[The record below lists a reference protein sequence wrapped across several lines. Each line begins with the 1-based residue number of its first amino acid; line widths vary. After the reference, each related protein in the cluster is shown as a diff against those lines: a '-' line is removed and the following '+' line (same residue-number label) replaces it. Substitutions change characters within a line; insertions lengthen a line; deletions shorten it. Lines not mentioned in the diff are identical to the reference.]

1 MRSAAWEFI
10 NRPGKVFVM
19 LGLMRIT
26 GDIPV
31 QIALKEFL
39 GRLFFLAKSPSVHKI
54 CRRLQMTPH
63 PNQPFSN
70 VWIALNG
77 TISLRMGNDHRITQP
92 LEFVNRAFIVFEVPL
107 PCMRIEFE
115 QKLVAPIEA
124 QVWGPFFDTQLD
136 ELGVCNLKTHLQGE
150 TIGMFLQFI
159 KSIPHGL
166 IVEIRI
172 PAMRRT
178 DNARNTRRLSS
189 LEHHEAAGK
198 IRSAVVDPRQNMA
211 VNIPQGKSNPLY
223 TLPPHMTCG
232 GKTNRS
238 IATS

>member
-1 MRSAAWEFI
+1 MCSAAWEFI
-10 NRPGKVFVM
+10 NRPRKVFVM
-19 LGLMRIT
+19 LGLMRVT

-39 GRLFFLAKSPSVHKI
+39 GRLFFLAKSPSAHKI

-63 PNQPFSN
+63 PDQPFSN

-124 QVWGPFFDTQLD
+124 QVWGPFFNPKLN
-136 ELGVCNLKTHLQGE
+136 ELGMCNLKSHLQGE
-150 TIGMFLQFI
+150 AISMFLQFI
-159 KSIPHGL
+159 KSIPHGV
-166 IVEIRI
+166 IIKIRI
-172 PAMRRT
+172 AAMWRT
-178 DNARNTRRLSS
+178 DNARNTRLLGS
-189 LEHHEAAGK
+189 LKHLKAAGK
-198 IRSAVVDPRQNMA
+198 IRSAVVDT
-211 VNIPQGKSNPLY
+211 G
-223 TLPPHMTCG
+223 
-232 GKTNRS
+232 
-238 IATS
+238 

>member
-39 GRLFFLAKSPSVHKI
+39 GRLFFLAKSPSAHKI

-124 QVWGPFFDTQLD
+124 QIRRPFFDTQLD
-136 ELGVCNLKTHLQGE
+136 ELGVRHLKSHLQGE
-150 TIGMFLQFI
+150 AISMFLQFI
-159 KSIPHGL
+159 KSIPHCV
-166 IVEIRI
+166 IIKIRI
-172 PAMRRT
+172 TAMWRT
-178 DNARNTRRLSS
+178 DNARHSRRFSS
-189 LEHHEAAGK
+189 LEH
-198 IRSAVVDPRQNMA
+198 
-211 VNIPQGKSNPLY
+211 L
-223 TLPPHMTCG
+223 
-232 GKTNRS
+232 
-238 IATS
+238 

>member
-39 GRLFFLAKSPSVHKI
+39 GRLFFLAKSPSAHKI

-77 TISLRMGNDHRITQP
+77 TISLRMGNDHRIAQP
-92 LEFVNRAFIVFEVPL
+92 LEFVYRAFIIFEVPL
-107 PCMRIEFE
+107 PCMRVKFE

-124 QVWGPFFDTQLD
+124 QVWGPFFDAQLD
-136 ELGVCNLKTHLQGE
+136 ELGVRHLKTHLQGE
-150 TIGMFLQFI
+150 AIGMCLQLV
-159 KSIPHGL
+159 KCVPHR
-166 IVEIRI
+166 IMVKIRI
-172 PAMRRT
+172 AAMWRT
-178 DNARNTRRLSS
+178 DNTRNPRRLSC
-189 LEHHEAAGK
+189 LEH
-198 IRSAVVDPRQNMA
+198 
-211 VNIPQGKSNPLY
+211 L
-223 TLPPHMTCG
+223 
-232 GKTNRS
+232 
-238 IATS
+238 

>member
-39 GRLFFLAKSPSVHKI
+39 GRLFFLAKSPSAHKI

-92 LEFVNRAFIVFEVPL
+92 LEFVNRAFVVFKVAL

-124 QVWGPFFDTQLD
+124 QVWGPFFNPKLD
-136 ELGVCNLKTHLQGE
+136 KLGMCNLKSHLQGE
-150 TIGMFLQFI
+150 AISMFLQFI
-159 KSIPHGL
+159 KSIPHGV
-166 IVEIRI
+166 IIKIRI
-172 PAMRRT
+172 TAMWRT
-178 DNARNTRRLSS
+178 DNARHSRRFSC
-189 LEHHEAAGK
+189 LEHFKAAGK
-198 IRSAVVDPRQNMA
+198 IWSAIIDT
-211 VNIPQGKSNPLY
+211 G
-223 TLPPHMTCG
+223 
-232 GKTNRS
+232 
-238 IATS
+238 

>member
-1 MRSAAWEFI
+1 MCSAAWEFI
-10 NRPGKVFVM
+10 NRPRKVFVM
-19 LGLMRIT
+19 LGLMRVT

-39 GRLFFLAKSPSVHKI
+39 GRLFFLAKSPSTHKI
-54 CRRLQMTPH
+54 CRSLQMTPH
-63 PNQPFSN
+63 PDQPFSN

-136 ELGVCNLKTHLQGE
+136 ELGVRHLKAHLQGE
-150 TIGMFLQFI
+150 AIGMCLQLV
-159 KSIPHGL
+159 KCVPHR
-166 IVEIRI
+166 IMVKIRI
-172 PAMRRT
+172 AAMRRT
-178 DNARNTRRLSS
+178 NNARNPRLLGS
-189 LEHHEAAGK
+189 LKHLKAAGK
-198 IRSAVVDPRQNMA
+198 IWSAVIDTGQNMA
-211 VNIPQGKSNPLY
+211 MNIPQGKSHQL
-223 TLPPHMTCG
+223 
-232 GKTNRS
+232 
-238 IATS
+238 

>member
-1 MRSAAWEFI
+1 MCSAAWEFI
-10 NRPGKVFVM
+10 NRPRKVFVM
-19 LGLMRIT
+19 LGLMRVT

-39 GRLFFLAKSPSVHKI
+39 GRLFFLAKSPSAHKI

-63 PNQPFSN
+63 PDQPFSN

-115 QKLVAPIEA
+115 QKLITPIEA

-136 ELGVCNLKTHLQGE
+136 ELGVRHLKAHLQGKP
-150 TIGMFLQFI
+150 IGMCLQLV
-159 KSIPHGL
+159 KCVPHR
-166 IVEIRI
+166 IMVKIRI
-172 PAMRRT
+172 TAMWRT
-178 DNARNTRRLSS
+178 DNARNTRLLGS
-189 LEHHEAAGK
+189 LEHLKAAGK
-198 IRSAVVDPRQNMA
+198 IWSTVIDTGQNMA
-211 VNIPQGKSNPLY
+211 MNIPQGKSHQL
-223 TLPPHMTCG
+223 
-232 GKTNRS
+232 
-238 IATS
+238 

>member
-1 MRSAAWEFI
+1 MCSAAWEFI

-19 LGLMRIT
+19 LGLMRVT

-39 GRLFFLAKSPSVHKI
+39 GRLFFLAKSPSAHKI

-63 PNQPFSN
+63 PDQPFSDIL
-70 VWIALNG
+70 IALNG

-115 QKLVAPIEA
+115 QKLVAPIET

-136 ELGVCNLKTHLQGE
+136 ELGVRHLKAHLQGE
-150 TIGMFLQFI
+150 AISMFLQFI
-159 KSIPHGL
+159 KSIPHGV
-166 IVEIRI
+166 IIKIRI
-172 PAMRRT
+172 TAMRRT
-178 DNARNTRRLSS
+178 NNARNPRLLGS
-189 LEHHEAAGK
+189 LKHLKAAGK
-198 IRSAVVDPRQNMA
+198 IWSAVIDTGQNMA
-211 VNIPQGKSNPLY
+211 MNIPQGKSHQL
-223 TLPPHMTCG
+223 
-232 GKTNRS
+232 
-238 IATS
+238 

>member
-1 MRSAAWEFI
+1 MCSAAWEFI
-10 NRPGKVFVM
+10 NRPRKVFVM
-19 LGLMRIT
+19 LGLMRVT

-39 GRLFFLAKSPSVHKI
+39 GRLFFLAKSPSAHKI

-63 PNQPFSN
+63 PDQPFSN

-124 QVWGPFFDTQLD
+124 QVWGPFFNPKLN
-136 ELGVCNLKTHLQGE
+136 ELGMCNLKSHLQGE
-150 TIGMFLQFI
+150 AISMFLQFI
-159 KSIPHGL
+159 KSIPHGV
-166 IVEIRI
+166 IIKIRI
-172 PAMRRT
+172 TAMWRT
-178 DNARNTRRLSS
+178 DNARNPRLLGS
-189 LEHHEAAGK
+189 LEHLKAAGK
-198 IRSAVVDPRQNMA
+198 IWSTVIDTGQNMA
-211 VNIPQGKSNPLY
+211 MNIPQGKSHQL
-223 TLPPHMTCG
+223 
-232 GKTNRS
+232 
-238 IATS
+238 

>member
-1 MRSAAWEFI
+1 MCSAAWEFI

-19 LGLMRIT
+19 LGLMRVT

-39 GRLFFLAKSPSVHKI
+39 GRLFFLAKSPSAHKI

-63 PNQPFSN
+63 PDQPFSDIL
-70 VWIALNG
+70 IALNG

-124 QVWGPFFDTQLD
+124 QIRRPFFNPKLD

-150 TIGMFLQFI
+150 AIGMFLQFI
-159 KSIPHGL
+159 KCIPHGV
-166 IVEIRI
+166 IIKIRI
-172 PAMRRT
+172 TAMRRT
-178 DNARNTRRLSS
+178 DNARHSRLLGS
-189 LEHHEAAGK
+189 LKHLKAAGK
-198 IRSAVVDPRQNMA
+198 IWGTVIDTGQNMTM
-211 VNIPQGKSNPLY
+211 NIPQGKSYPL
-223 TLPPHMTCG
+223 
-232 GKTNRS
+232 
-238 IATS
+238 

>member
-1 MRSAAWEFI
+1 MCSAAWEFI

-19 LGLMRIT
+19 LGLMRVT

-39 GRLFFLAKSPSVHKI
+39 GRLFFLAKSPSAHKI

-63 PNQPFSN
+63 PDQPFSDIL
-70 VWIALNG
+70 IALNG

-124 QVWGPFFDTQLD
+124 QVWGPFFNPKLN
-136 ELGVCNLKTHLQGE
+136 ELGVRHLKAHLQGKP
-150 TIGMFLQFI
+150 IGMCLQLV
-159 KSIPHGL
+159 KCVPHGV
-166 IVEIRI
+166 IIKIRI
-172 PAMRRT
+172 TAMRRT
-178 DNARNTRRLSS
+178 NNARNPRLLGS
-189 LEHHEAAGK
+189 LKHLKAAGK
-198 IRSAVVDPRQNMA
+198 IWSAVIDTGQNMA
-211 VNIPQGKSNPLY
+211 MNIPQGKSHQL
-223 TLPPHMTCG
+223 
-232 GKTNRS
+232 
-238 IATS
+238 